1 MQIKRMF
8 VIVVIYLFYL
18 CSLFY
23 CCCRRCFF
31 FSFLFFFFLY
41 ICSSFPIL
49 SALLHSLTRFWDTSN
64 SSYTGRRQ
72 TFVLVGRKRTHITIL
87 KEQRSQTLV
96 VWTTFTGCRIWQGWH
111 VVSDL
116 SHVRAHSLW
125 AVLCPEIW

>member
-1 MQIKRMF
+1 MQIKLTF

-31 FSFLFFFFLY
+31 FSFLFFFFFNTFVLL
-41 ICSSFPIL
+41 FPSYQL
-49 SALLHSLTRFWDTSN
+49 FSTSLTRFQDTSN

-125 AVLCPEIW
+125 AVLCPEI